1 MNVLDTKRFYEVGED
16 TLHRVSVCVKA
27 RQRTTGGERTASDS
41 IVFQPPDMLSEVRDV
56 GGIIIDENGSRCG
69 LQINFD
75 YENVYFQ
82 EAVTGG
88 ETIEALAKSTSAK
101 TGACSRQGVEA
112 CDEREP
118 SQHPFINLSSS
129 FWSEAS
135 STSVSGHPQHHLVS
149 IYSCNQATRLSPPAI
164 MSYADVAA
172 KGPKQTDEEVTLSP

>member
-118 SQHPFINLSSS
+118 SQHPFITLSSS
-129 FWSEAS
+129 FPFDIS
-135 STSVSGHPQHHLVS
+135 STLRPQ
-149 IYSCNQATRLSPPAI
+149 QPPASI
-164 MSYADVAA
+164 RSFN
-172 KGPKQTDEEVTLSP
+172 QVTQPLAFPQSCPTPTWRPRGQSRPMKR